1 MDGGNHETGPAE
13 AGKAEKRN
21 PHSIRFLD
29 GEWDRI
35 EAHADARGLTG
46 PEFVR
51 FAALA
56 ALADGRAAG
65 HRLAPL
71 IETTFRAAHI
81 MVTKMRAEM
90 LDEDRED
97 ELDELIEGARE
108 YQDRLLG
115 RERVE
120 RSGADRS
127 RARRR
132 SGFVHED
139 DGGLARN
146 GGVHGSPDPGPAP
159 AQ

>member
-1 MDGGNHETGPAE
+1 MDSETPESEPVE
-13 AGKAEKRN
+13 AGKVEKRN

-56 ALADGRAAG
+56 VLADGGAARD
-65 HRLAPL
+65 RLAPL

-81 MVTKMRAEM
+81 MVTKMRTDM

-97 ELDELIEGARE
+97 ELDELIEGARAL
-108 YQDRLLG
+108 QDELL
-115 RERVE
+115 
-120 RSGADRS
+120 
-127 RARRR
+127 
-132 SGFVHED
+132 D
-139 DGGLARN
+139 DGSDEPPQGRQT
-146 GGVHGSPDPGPAP
+146 D
-159 AQ
+159 

>member
-1 MDGGNHETGPAE
+1 MDSETPESEPVE
-13 AGKAEKRN
+13 AGKVEKRN

-56 ALADGRAAG
+56 ALADEGAAG
-65 HRLAPL
+65 DRLAPL

-81 MVTKMRAEM
+81 MVTKMRTDM

-97 ELDELIEGARE
+97 ELDELIEGARAL
-108 YQDRLLG
+108 QDELL
-115 RERVE
+115 
-120 RSGADRS
+120 
-127 RARRR
+127 
-132 SGFVHED
+132 D
-139 DGGLARN
+139 DGSDEPPQGRQT
-146 GGVHGSPDPGPAP
+146 D
-159 AQ
+159 

>member
-1 MDGGNHETGPAE
+1 MDGGNHETEPAE
-13 AGKAEKRN
+13 AGKVERRN

-51 FAALA
+51 FATLEAM
-56 ALADGRAAG
+56 ADRETAG
-65 HRLAPL
+65 GRLAPL

-81 MVTKMRAEM
+81 MVTKMRSDM

-97 ELDELIEGARE
+97 ELDELVAGARE

-115 RERVE
+115 REPGE
-120 RSGADRS
+120 RSGGD
-127 RARRR
+127 
-132 SGFVHED
+132 
-139 DGGLARN
+139 
-146 GGVHGSPDPGPAP
+146 
-159 AQ
+159 

>member
-1 MDGGNHETGPAE
+1 MDSEIREAE
-13 AGKAEKRN
+13 AIGAGKIEKRN

-56 ALADGRAAG
+56 ALADEGAAG
-65 HRLAPL
+65 DRLAPL

-81 MVTKMRAEM
+81 MVTKMRTDM

-97 ELDELIEGARE
+97 ELEELIEGARGQ
-108 YQDRLLG
+108 QDKLLG
-115 RERVE
+115 REPAE
-120 RSGADRS
+120 GSGGD
-127 RARRR
+127 
-132 SGFVHED
+132 
-139 DGGLARN
+139 
-146 GGVHGSPDPGPAP
+146 
-159 AQ
+159 